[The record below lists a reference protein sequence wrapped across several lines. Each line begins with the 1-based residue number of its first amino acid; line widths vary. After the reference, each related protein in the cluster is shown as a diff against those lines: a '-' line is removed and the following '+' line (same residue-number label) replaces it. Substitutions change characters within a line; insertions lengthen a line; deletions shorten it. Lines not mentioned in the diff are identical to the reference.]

1 MDRATRRIL
10 EYRSAVITLARQAA
24 RKAVKAELRARGF
37 KVQYFCAG
45 EISQKADDYLKQHS
59 AELIAE
65 AKARI
70 ERSPLF
76 ARWRCAN
83 LSSAAQPPQA

>member
-1 MDRATRRIL
+1 M
-10 EYRSAVITLARQAA
+10 TLARQAA
-24 RKAVKAELRARGF
+24 RKAVKAELRAQGF
-37 KVQYFCAG
+37 KVQYFYARQ
-45 EISQKADDYLKQHS
+45 ISQMADDYLEQHS